1 MEIYGGAFFTGD
13 DPAPWCLH
21 ARERLAR
28 RFVQLATEL
37 GAAMEG
43 EARWSEALRL
53 YERSLD
59 VSAPVAEPLFQG
71 LMRCQL
77 AQEDGAGAA
86 RTFALLEQRLRD
98 EQGMEPSLESRD
110 LLQRAMQRLH

>member
-1 MEIYGGAFFTGD
+1 
-13 DPAPWCLH
+13 
-21 ARERLAR
+21 
-28 RFVQLATEL
+28 
-37 GAAMEG
+37 MEG
-43 EARWSEALRL
+43 EARSEALRL

-59 VSAPVAEPLFQG
+59 GSAPVAEPLFQG

-77 AQEDGAGAA
+77 AQEA
-86 RTFALLEQRLRD
+86 RTFAPLEQRLRD